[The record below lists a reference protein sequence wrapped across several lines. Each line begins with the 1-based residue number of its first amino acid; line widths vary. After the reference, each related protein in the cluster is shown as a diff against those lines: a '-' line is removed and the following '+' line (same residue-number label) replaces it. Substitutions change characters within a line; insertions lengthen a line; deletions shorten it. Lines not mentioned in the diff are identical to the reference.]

1 MKIGIIGNGF
11 VGSAIMHGFVLHVDD
26 IMIYDKNPKRST
38 HSMNDLV
45 NEADVIFI
53 CVPTPMF
60 ESGECDLSI
69 VESVSEELS
78 QYSCINK
85 KVVVIKSTVVP
96 GTTRKLIKKYDNNKI
111 CHVPE
116 FLRERFAYEDF
127 VDNHN
132 VLVVGSDNTS
142 VSEIVVE
149 SHGHLPKSV
158 RCLEPQEAE
167 LVKYFSNSYKASKII
182 FANSFAELCKN
193 EGVDYELVKDTYLL
207 HGVREHEYF
216 SVTDE
221 LRGFGGACLPKDV
234 SALNGYVDQ
243 NDIDIK
249 LFDFLINENKKFTT
263 WPKNIFSWIKQKR
276 NNNIL

>member
-1 MKIGIIGNGF
+1 MKIGIVGVGAVGNAIKKGF
-11 VGSAIMHGFVLHVDD
+11 SFLNNEVYIHD
-26 IMIYDKNPKRST
+26 IKLNTNLS
-38 HSMNDLV
+38 
-45 NEADVIFI
+45 DVINTEIIYI
-53 CVPTPMF
+53 CVPTPIGKNG
-60 ESGECDLSI
+60 SCDTSI
-69 VESVSEELS
+69 VE
-78 QYSCINK
+78 
-85 KVVVIKSTVVP
+85 KVVDDLHHLQYDGAICIKSTVVP
-96 GTTRKLIKKYDNNKI
+96 GTTRKLIKKYNNNKI

-116 FLRERFAYEDF
+116 FLREKFAYEDF

-142 VSEIVVE
+142 VSELVVE
-149 SHGHLPKSV
+149 SHGHLPKSI

-207 HGVREHEYF
+207 HGVRENEYF

-234 SALNGYVDQ
+234 SALKGYVDK

-263 WPKNIFSWIKQKR
+263 
-276 NNNIL
+276 